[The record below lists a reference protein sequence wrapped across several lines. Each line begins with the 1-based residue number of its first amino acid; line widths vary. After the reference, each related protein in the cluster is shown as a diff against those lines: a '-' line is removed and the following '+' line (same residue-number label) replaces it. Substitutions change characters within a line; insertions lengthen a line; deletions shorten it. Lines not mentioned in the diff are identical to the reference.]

1 MSRGTA
7 VPRVIME
14 TLLGHCCSIT
24 AGPQSHVGAFGASN
38 GSELFSPSGRF
49 FSVGADIT
57 PRGPGQHPVIKPAV
71 FLHKTCDCSYPVGK
85 NEPIN
90 SLEAGQVLLT
100 NGLRD
105 TFGFQNFW
113 IWESAR

>member
-7 VPRVIME
+7 VPRVITE
-14 TLLGHCCSIT
+14 VLLGHCCSIT
-24 AGPQSHVGAFGASN
+24 PGPQSLLGAFGASN

-49 FSVGADIT
+49 FSAGAVSYIT

-85 NEPIN
+85 NETIN
-90 SLEAGQVLLT
+90 SL
-100 NGLRD
+100 
-105 TFGFQNFW
+105 
-113 IWESAR
+113 